1 MSTVQKSG
9 WVGWVRFAAI
19 ILIID
24 GIISVVQGIAALAAP
39 DYYYVVGPK
48 GLWIFQNVAGA
59 GWWTLILGVLLV
71 LAGLALFSG
80 ASWARIVAVIVATVS
95 AVGALVILPAQVW
108 WSLIIIG
115 LDVLVIFAV
124 TVHGRELQD

>member
-39 DYYYVVGPK
+39 DYYYTVGPK
-48 GLWIFQNVAGA
+48 GIWIFQNVSGA

-71 LAGLALFSG
+71 LAGLGLFSG

-95 AVGALVILPAQVW
+95 AVGALVILPSQVW
-108 WSLIIIG
+108 WSLILIG